1 VSGKKV
7 QRHSLNISRV
17 LANITIE
24 QGSEIDWFNRFNNLR
39 NERLLCSLTEV
50 KGELEL
56 TPYIFGSFKLRSG
69 AVSRWSKWAW
79 IRRTNPRDG
88 ICQGSIS
95 VDGQNESKVAVLA
108 ASKCGGDRSSIS
120 FDFGH
125 KGLKSLIDGLAMDS
139 CQHLVL
145 KVSVFDIWG
154 TG

>member
-1 VSGKKV
+1 M
-7 QRHSLNISRV
+7 
-17 LANITIE
+17 IE
-24 QGSEIDWFNRFNNLR
+24 QGLKIDWINRFNNLR

-56 TPYIFGSFKLRSG
+56 TLYIFCSFKLGSG
-69 AVSRWSKWAW
+69 AISRWSKWAW
-79 IRRTNPRDG
+79 IRRTNPWNG

-95 VDGQNESKVAVLA
+95 FDGQNKSKVAVLA

-125 KGLKSLIDGLAMDS
+125 KGLESLIDGLSMDS

-145 KVSVFDIWG
+145 KVSVFD
-154 TG
+154 TGETG